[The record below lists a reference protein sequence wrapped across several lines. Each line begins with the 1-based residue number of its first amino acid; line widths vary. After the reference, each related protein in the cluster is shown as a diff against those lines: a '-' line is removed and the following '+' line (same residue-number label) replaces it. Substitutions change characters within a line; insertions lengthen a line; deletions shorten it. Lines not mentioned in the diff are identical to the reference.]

1 MKGFVF
7 VVLIVCALYALD
19 LFMFN
24 GMYSASAARITSEI
38 FRRVF

>member
-1 MKGFVF
+1 MKGFV
-7 VVLIVCALYALD
+7 VVVAVLGVLYAID

-24 GMYSASAARITSEI
+24 GMYSATASRVGSEF